1 MGHIVYPFLITDYQ
15 TDNPAWVDSKTTL
28 YIQIKQGITNFEI
41 VFRRKP
47 KNPI

>member
-1 MGHIVYPFLITDYQ
+1 MGLIVYPFLLK
-15 TDNPAWVDSKTTL
+15 DNQIDIPAWVYPKRTL